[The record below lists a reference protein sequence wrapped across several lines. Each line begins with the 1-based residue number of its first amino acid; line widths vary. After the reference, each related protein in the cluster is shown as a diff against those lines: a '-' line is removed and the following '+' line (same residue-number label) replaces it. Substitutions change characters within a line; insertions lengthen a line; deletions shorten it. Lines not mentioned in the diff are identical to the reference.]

1 MGRVWGTWGV
11 VAGVGPLNRQGGGDT
26 ASDSSNKSLLHPS
39 CVPGIMLSQAAPTP
53 HLKEP
58 GITMSTPLGR
68 ALRLRGDKSH
78 VQGHKASVDML
89 GLESRFSHS
98 IPPSSPWGPGTGPCG
113 QARTRVGPRHAGHSQ
128 LLTLELAS
136 SAGSLT
142 FGAGQAESPTS
153 NQTWEPLNSSSCG
166 QLRAQGVANQG
177 SLSKR
182 TPHSLGNYILRGPSH
197 VACTLPVTQS
207 SRSPSTS
214 APHFERNAPRM
225 GWRYYAPRGS
235 G

>member
-1 MGRVWGTWGV
+1 MGRWAGPSWPFGDPARDNKRQTAQDSQAGLVGRVWGTWGV

-26 ASDSSNKSLLHPS
+26 ASDSSNTSLLHPS

-68 ALRLRGDKSH
+68 ALRLRGDKTH

-98 IPPSSPWGPGTGPCG
+98 IPPPSPWGPGTGPYR
-113 QARTRVGPRHAGHSQ
+113 QVKTRVGPRHAGQSQ
-128 LLTLELAS
+128 ILTLELAN

-142 FGAGQAESPTS
+142 LGAGQA
-153 NQTWEPLNSSSCG
+153 NV
-166 QLRAQGVANQG
+166 QLPPRPG
-177 SLSKR
+177 
-182 TPHSLGNYILRGPSH
+182 TP
-197 VACTLPVTQS
+197 
-207 SRSPSTS
+207 
-214 APHFERNAPRM
+214 
-225 GWRYYAPRGS
+225 
-235 G
+235 